1 MAKKIKFDEEARQ
14 TLKDGVDKIADTVK
28 ITLGPKGRNVVLD
41 KGFGAPT
48 ITNDGVTIAEEI
60 EVKGKFEN
68 LGVEML
74 KEVASNTNET
84 AGDGTT
90 TASLLGQAM
99 IQRGLKNVTA
109 GTEPIEIK
117 KGIEKATDKVVSAL
131 RELSQDVST
140 KEEIADV
147 GTISAQDEE
156 IGELIAEVMDEVG
169 KDGVIT
175 VEESKAFGLEK
186 ELVEGMQF
194 DQGYTSPYMVTDEE
208 RMEAKLDD
216 PYIIIT
222 DQKISA
228 INDILPLLEKITQS
242 GKKDIVII
250 AEEIE
255 GEALATLVVNK
266 IRGTFNALALEAP
279 GFGDRQKKLL
289 EDIAVL
295 TGGKVISEDLGL
307 ELENAEINM
316 LGEADRVIATQDN
329 TTVVGGEGR
338 DEDIKKRVSQ
348 IKTQIES
355 SDSDYDREKLEERL
369 GKLTGGVAVIRV
381 GAATEVEQKEKQD
394 RIEDALAATRAAVEE
409 GIVPGG
415 GVALLRATD
424 VLEDL
429 DLEGAQEVGADIVK
443 GAIEEPLR
451 QIATNAGKEGSV
463 VVEKIKG
470 LDEPEGYNAQTD
482 EFEDLVD
489 AGVVDP
495 TKVARS
501 ALQNSAS
508 AASMLLTTNAVVA
521 EDEDEEDDGD
531 SGGAPAGGG
540 MPQGGMGGGMGAMG
554 GLGGM

>member
-14 TLKDGVDKIADTVK
+14 ILKDGVDKIADTVK
-28 ITLGPKGRNVVLD
+28 ITLGPRGRNVVLD

-109 GTEPIEIK
+109 GTEPMEIK
-117 KGIEKATDKVVSAL
+117 KGIEKATSEVVEAL

-250 AEEIE
+250 AEGIE

-266 IRGTFNALALEAP
+266 IRGTFNALAVEAP

-316 LGEADRVIATQDN
+316 LGEADRVIASQDD
-329 TTVVGGEGR
+329 TTIVGGEGR
-338 DEDIKKRVSQ
+338 DEDIEKRVSQ
-348 IKTQIES
+348 IKTQIENA
-355 SDSDYDREKLEERL
+355 DSDYDREKLEERL

-415 GVALLRATD
+415 GVALLRATES
-424 VLEDL
+424 LKGL
-429 DLEGAQEVGADIVK
+429 DLEDAQQVGADIVK

-451 QIATNAGKEGSV
+451 QIATNAGREGSV
-463 VVEKIKG
+463 VVEKVKK
-470 LDEPEGYNAQTD
+470 LDEPEGYNAQSD

-495 TKVARS
+495 TKVVRS

-521 EDEDEEDDGD
+521 EDEDEDDEGGNG
-531 SGGAPAGGG
+531 GGAPAGGG
-540 MPQGGMGGGMGAMG
+540 MPQGGMGAMGG